1 MIEQNCVCTVCVLC
15 VYDVALD
22 RANSSLPQTPLQSVD
37 IKGATGKSMQQSC
50 LSFNAQCNAFK
61 LDD

>member
-1 MIEQNCVCTVCVLC
+1 MPLC

>member
-1 MIEQNCVCTVCVLC
+1 MIEHNCVCVCGCVLC

-37 IKGATGKSMQQSC
+37 IKDGGGEEEHAT
-50 LSFNAQCNAFK
+50 K
-61 LDD
+61 LLIV